1 MFLERSIDTPKL
13 GVVSAE
19 RARSPRWRSLRAGFA
34 SERRDLAGWV
44 HLIFGRHRTQPERSL
59 DSLALARDDMWQ
71 GGLFDASFLGFGA
84 DAGSRA
90 T

>member
-1 MFLERSIDTPKL
+1 MPTL
-13 GVVSAE
+13 GCRLD
-19 RARSPRWRSLRAGFA
+19 RASPFDHCRSLRAGFA

-44 HLIFGRHRTQPERSL
+44 HLVFGRHRTQPERSL